1 MYLKINGWLC
11 IVFVTG
17 CSKIYIFGEMEGWYC
32 VMNMW
37 LNMLTTTG
45 LGAIIGGYTNHLA
58 IKMLFRPHR
67 PIYIGKF
74 RVPFTPGL
82 IPKRRDELAVQLGKM
97 VVDHLLTPEGIGKK
111 LTDENFQ
118 QELIQWG
125 QVEIDKILVNEQSLR
140 EVLEKWGLEHVEGKT
155 IQKIESMIVEKID
168 TFLSQ
173 YYTYTWEQALPS
185 SVHEKV
191 EQMIPNVAS
200 FILERGKSFF
210 ESEEGKERLA
220 KMIDDFFASRGTLLN
235 LVGMFLGNVS
245 LVDRLQPE
253 VIKFLGQ
260 EGTKQ
265 LLSDVLQKEWEK
277 LKGREV
283 KELDSFIEKETIV
296 KSILSTVKIEETVRG
311 FFNQSVQKV
320 CEPVRE
326 KVVQTMIPSLVKKGL
341 AWGTNNTEQILKNLH
356 LAEIVQQE
364 VSTFSTERLEDL
376 VLSITKSELKMIT
389 YLGALLGGTI
399 GLIQGIVLLF
409 LM

>member
-1 MYLKINGWLC
+1 
-11 IVFVTG
+11 
-17 CSKIYIFGEMEGWYC
+17 
-32 VMNMW
+32 MNIW

-74 RVPFTPGL
+74 QVPFTPGL

-111 LTDENFQ
+111 LTNEEFQ
-118 QELIQWG
+118 AGLIRWA
-125 QVEIDKILVNEQSLR
+125 QVEVEKVITNEQSLR
-140 EVLEKWGLEHVEGKT
+140 DMLEKWSLTHVEEEAT
-155 IQKIESMIVEKID
+155 QKIEHVITEKIHA
-168 TFLSQ
+168 FLAE
-173 YYTYTWEQALPS
+173 YYTYTWEQALPH

-191 EQMIPNVAS
+191 EHAIPNVSA
-200 FILERGKSFF
+200 FILERGIRFF
-210 ESEEGKERLA
+210 ESEEGKARLS

-245 LVDRLQPE
+245 VVDRVQPE

-260 EGTKQ
+260 DGTKHI
-265 LLSDVLQKEWEK
+265 LSDVLQKEWEK
-277 LKGREV
+277 LKGRDV
-283 KELDSFIEKETIV
+283 KELEKFVEQEMIV
-296 KSILSTVKIEETVRG
+296 SSILSAVKVEETVSK
-311 FFNQSVQKV
+311 FLNQSVQQV
-320 CEPVRE
+320 CKPVRE
-326 KVVQTMIPSLVKKGL
+326 TIIEKWVPDLMQKGL
-341 AWGTNNTEQILKNLH
+341 QWGTENVGSILKNLH

-376 VLSITKSELKMIT
+376 VLSITKNELKMIT

-399 GLIQGIVLLF
+399 GFIQGLLLLF
-409 LM
+409 LK

>member
-1 MYLKINGWLC
+1 
-11 IVFVTG
+11 
-17 CSKIYIFGEMEGWYC
+17 MEKWKADI

-111 LTDENFQ
+111 LTDEKFQ
-118 QELIQWG
+118 QELIQWV
-125 QVEIDKILVNEQSLR
+125 QLEVDKILVNEQSLR
-140 EVLEKWGLEHVEGKT
+140 EVLEEWGLEDVEGKAVQQ
-155 IQKIESMIVEKID
+155 IENMIVKKIEA
-168 TFLSQ
+168 FLSQ

-200 FILERGKSFF
+200 FILDRGKSFF
-210 ESEEGKERLA
+210 ESAEGKERLA

-253 VIKFLGQ
+253 VIKFLEQ

-283 KELDSFIEKETIV
+283 KELESFIEKETVV

-311 FFNQSVQKV
+311 FFDQSVQKV

-341 AWGTNNTEQILKNLH
+341 VFGVNNTEQILKNLR

-399 GLIQGIVLLF
+399 GLIQGLLLLLF
-409 LM
+409 S

>member
-1 MYLKINGWLC
+1 
-11 IVFVTG
+11 
-17 CSKIYIFGEMEGWYC
+17 
-32 VMNMW
+32 MNVW

-45 LGAIIGGYTNHLA
+45 LGAVIGGYTNHLA

-67 PIYIGKF
+67 PVYIGKF

-111 LTDENFQ
+111 LTNKEFQ
-118 QELIQWG
+118 QELMKWV
-125 QVEIDKILVNEQSLR
+125 QVEVEKMLMNEQSLR
-140 EVLEKWGLEHVEGKT
+140 DVLAKWGLEHTEEQATK
-155 IQKIESMIVEKID
+155 KIEGVIAEKVD
-168 TFLSQ
+168 MFLTQ

-191 EQMIPNVAS
+191 EQMIPTVAS
-200 FILERGKSFF
+200 FILERGKAFF

-220 KMIDDFFASRGTLLN
+220 KMIDDFFASRGALLN

-245 LVDRLQPE
+245 VVDRLQPE

-265 LLSDVLQKEWEK
+265 LLSDVLQKEWQK
-277 LKGREV
+277 LKEREV
-283 KELDSFIEKETIV
+283 KELESFIAKETVV
-296 KSILSTVKIEETVRG
+296 KSILSAVKIEEMVGG
-311 FFNQSVQKV
+311 FLNQSVQKV

-326 KVVQTMIPSLVKKGL
+326 NIVQTIIPNLVQKGL
-341 AWGTNNTEQILKNLH
+341 AWGVNNVEHILKNLH

-364 VSTFSTERLEDL
+364 VATFSTERLEDL
-376 VLSITKSELKMIT
+376 VLSITKNELKMIT

-399 GLIQGIVLLF
+399 GLIQGVILLVL
-409 LM
+409 M

>member
-1 MYLKINGWLC
+1 
-11 IVFVTG
+11 
-17 CSKIYIFGEMEGWYC
+17 MEKWKADIE
-32 VMNMW
+32 MNMW

-45 LGAIIGGYTNHLA
+45 LGAVIGGYTNHLA

-111 LTDENFQ
+111 LTDETFQ
-118 QELIQWG
+118 QELIQWA
-125 QVEIDKILVNEQSLR
+125 QVEIDKVLVNEQSLR
-140 EVLEKWGLEHVEGKT
+140 DVLEKWGLEHVEEKT
-155 IQKIESMIVEKID
+155 VQKIESMIVEKIE

-173 YYTYTWEQALPS
+173 YDTYTWEQALPS

-191 EQMIPNVAS
+191 EQMIPQIAT
-200 FILERGKSFF
+200 FIVERGISFF
-210 ESEEGKERLA
+210 ESEEGKARLA

-235 LVGMFLGNVS
+235 MIGMFLGNVS

-253 VIKFLGQ
+253 VIKFLKQ

-265 LLSDVLQKEWEK
+265 LLSDVLKKEWEK

-283 KELDSFIEKETIV
+283 KELESFIEKDTVV
-296 KSILSTVKIEETVRG
+296 KSIVSTIKIEETVSG

-326 KVVQTMIPSLVKKGL
+326 TIVQTMIPSVVKQAL
-341 AWGTNNTEQILKNLH
+341 AWGINNTEQILKNLR

-364 VSTFSTERLEDL
+364 VSTFSTERIEDL

-399 GLIQGIVLLF
+399 GLMQGILLLF
-409 LM
+409 FM

>member
-1 MYLKINGWLC
+1 MI
-11 IVFVTG
+11 
-17 CSKIYIFGEMEGWYC
+17 M
-32 VMNMW
+32 MNIW

-74 RVPFTPGL
+74 QVPFTPGL

-111 LTDENFQ
+111 LTNEEFQ
-118 QELIQWG
+118 ASLVRWA
-125 QVEIDKILVNEQSLR
+125 QVEVDKVITNEQTLR
-140 EVLEKWGLEHVEGKT
+140 DMLEKWNLTHVEEEAT
-155 IQKIESMIVEKID
+155 QKIEHVITEKIHA
-168 TFLSQ
+168 FLAE
-173 YYTYTWEQALPS
+173 YYTYTWEQALPH

-191 EQMIPNVAS
+191 ENAIPNVAS
-200 FILERGKSFF
+200 FILKRGISFF
-210 ESEEGKERLA
+210 ESEEGKARLS

-245 LVDRLQPE
+245 LVDRVQPE

-260 EGTKQ
+260 DGTKQ

-277 LKGREV
+277 LKGRDV
-283 KELDSFIEKETIV
+283 KELETFVEKEMIV
-296 KSILSTVKIEETVRG
+296 SSILSAVKVEETVSK
-311 FFNQSVQKV
+311 FLNQSVQQV

-326 KVVQTMIPSLVKKGL
+326 TIIEKVVPSLMQKCLK
-341 AWGTNNTEQILKNLH
+341 WGTENTGSILENLH

-376 VLSITKSELKMIT
+376 VLSITKNELKMIT

-399 GLIQGIVLLF
+399 GFMQGLLLLF
-409 LM
+409 LK

>member
-1 MYLKINGWLC
+1 
-11 IVFVTG
+11 
-17 CSKIYIFGEMEGWYC
+17 MEGWYC

-140 EVLEKWGLEHVEGKT
+140 EVLEKWGLENVEGKT
-155 IQKIESMIVEKID
+155 VQKIESMIVEKID